1 MAGNANSGRKQE
13 KPFRDAL
20 RMEIAEAG
28 DNPKALRN
36 IAKKLIEMSESGD
49 IQAIRE
55 FADRVDGKVTQTI
68 GGDPDDPL
76 SVVTRIELVSL
87 TPNADSTDSKD

>member
-1 MAGNANSGRKQE
+1 MAGNANSGRKAE

-36 IAKKLIEMSESGD
+36 IAKKLIEQAEAGD
-49 IQAIRE
+49 MQAIRE
-55 FADRVDGKVTQTI
+55 FADRIDGKVAQAVI
-68 GGDPDDPL
+68 GGDEDDPAIRM
-76 SVVTRIELVSL
+76 VHRIERVIVD
-87 TPNADSTDSKD
+87 PKPANG